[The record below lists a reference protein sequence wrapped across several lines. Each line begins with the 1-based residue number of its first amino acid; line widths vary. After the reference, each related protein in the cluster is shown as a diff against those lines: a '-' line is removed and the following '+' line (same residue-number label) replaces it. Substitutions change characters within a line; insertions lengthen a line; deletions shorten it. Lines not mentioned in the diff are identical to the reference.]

1 MSVTGVADD
10 LYLMT
15 NSQSKMQNLI
25 NIAENYGLRYR
36 ITYGAAKTKIT
47 VVGSDIDMEY
57 YSDTK
62 PWRMGG
68 EAVKVV
74 VDNDHLGQIVS
85 GKRQEA
91 KNVDERLR
99 KGRNSLFSMLGPAFS
114 FKCLLGPLVKIHL
127 FRTFTCPI
135 TRSGLSSFALRTNQM
150 SPLSLFHR

>member
-1 MSVTGVADD
+1 MGPINVSVTGVADD

-25 NIAENYGLRYR
+25 NIAEHYGQRYR

-68 EAVKVV
+68 EPVKVV
-74 VDNDHLGQIVS
+74 VDNDHL
-85 GKRQEA
+85 
-91 KNVDERLR
+91 
-99 KGRNSLFSMLGPAFS
+99 
-114 FKCLLGPLVKIHL
+114 
-127 FRTFTCPI
+127 
-135 TRSGLSSFALRTNQM
+135 
-150 SPLSLFHR
+150 